1 LSIYLLQQR
10 RPVAWRKEK
19 IVNREGIERCFVGAG
34 SEACKSSS
42 PHLLVGNAGD
52 LSILAYRSLAET
64 EDPVFELVDR
74 RRGWTCWVRVV
85 PTPRL
90 AAVLLEGRGEF
101 TERPLAGSRF
111 P

>member
-1 LSIYLLQQR
+1 M
-10 RPVAWRKEK
+10 
-19 IVNREGIERCFVGAG
+19 NREEIQRSFVGSG
-34 SEACKSSS
+34 WEVCESSS
-42 PHLLVGNAGD
+42 PYLLVGNAGD

-74 RRGWTCWVRVV
+74 RRGTTYWVRVV

-90 AAVLLEGRGEF
+90 ASVLLEEHGEF
-101 TERPLAGSRF
+101 TRRPLVGNRF